1 MQETEQFAVGE
12 LLVQQGSILFPEY
25 ETVREQAINLSETML
40 QVEVTSENIKRSK
53 QLLAAVNKEVNK
65 LNDERIKA
73 KKKLLE
79 PYDELEKKV
88 KEINS
93 IVKNAENTMR
103 QQVRELEEKERDE
116 KEQVIRTIFEKRM
129 KQYDF
134 EELMGF
140 DKFLSP
146 QHLNKSYSM
155 TKVESEM
162 VKWFTKVEEDLSL
175 IYSMEYSYEIIAE
188 YQRTQNVTQSIQT
201 VNDRHKVIQEMERK
215 SEPLKVQTKTSK
227 PTTKVVFELYDNKD
241 ARLVEMFMQQ
251 EQIEYVKNEFK

>member
-116 KEQVIRTIFEKRM
+116 KKQIIRTIFEKRM

-140 DKFLSP
+140 DKFLLP

-227 PTTKVVFELYDNKD
+227 PTTKVVFELHDNKD

-251 EQIEYVKNEFK
+251 EKIEYVKNEFK